1 MAKQNEALFEESS
14 QGAVSAVTAVVF
26 TLSIVLAFGGM
37 IVSSYAFGAG
47 DADIPLFAGGPVSY
61 THLDVYK
68 RQILQRVDPSHAAS
82 PGGSCD

>member
-37 IVSSYAFGAG
+37 LV
-47 DADIPLFAGGPVSY
+47 
-61 THLDVYK
+61 
-68 RQILQRVDPSHAAS
+68 
-82 PGGSCD
+82 